1 VLVEMPEQVP
11 LAKFTPS
18 PHTAAVP
25 PDSARFVWQ
34 MRGRGDAAASRRW
47 RLIGIAAV
55 LVWPTATVSAQA
67 GSTAPTACRFEP
79 GGSGKA
85 ALVVDGRSFT
95 LEDGREI
102 RLAGIEVPPVPRAGE
117 SGPRA
122 EAGRA
127 SRTMLEAILGD
138 GTVELRTN
146 GEAPDRYG
154 RILAFAYR
162 GKDRSMQSAAHEML
176 GKGFARV
183 AAQVGDRACAEELWA
198 REGAA
203 RQAKLGL
210 WGTQPYYAI
219 TAAESLAELMAGR
232 GQFSVVEGRV
242 WSVRE
247 SGGTIYVNFGRRWS
261 EALTVTISKRN
272 ERTFAAAGVDP
283 RQLER
288 RRVRVRGY
296 IEERSGPRIEASSP
310 EQIEVADRR

>member
-1 VLVEMPEQVP
+1 
-11 LAKFTPS
+11 
-18 PHTAAVP
+18 
-25 PDSARFVWQ
+25 
-34 MRGRGDAAASRRW
+34 
-47 RLIGIAAV
+47 
-55 LVWPTATVSAQA
+55 
-67 GSTAPTACRFEP
+67 
-79 GGSGKA
+79 
-85 ALVVDGRSFT
+85 VVDGRSFS

-102 RLAGIEVPPVPRAGE
+102 RLAGIEVPPIPRAGD
-117 SGPRA
+117 SGARS

-127 SRTMLEAILGD
+127 SRSMLEAILGG
-138 GTVELRTN
+138 GTVDLRRN

-154 RILAFAYR
+154 RTLAFAYL
-162 GKDRSMQSAAHEML
+162 GKGRSMQSAAHEMV

-198 REGAA
+198 RERAA

-210 WGTQPYYAI
+210 WGTQPYYAV
-219 TAAESLAELMAGR
+219 TAAESLAELVAGR

-296 IEERSGPRIEASSP
+296 IEERSGPRIEASNP

>member
-1 VLVEMPEQVP
+1 MLLECRNRLP

-25 PDSARFVWQ
+25 PDSARFVGH
-34 MRGRGDAAASRRW
+34 MRGRGDAAVSRRC
-47 RLIGIAAV
+47 RLIGIAGV
-55 LVWPTATVSAQA
+55 LVWPMANASAQA
-67 GSTAPTACRFEP
+67 RLTAPTACHFEP
-79 GGSGKA
+79 GGSGKV
-85 ALVVDGRSFT
+85 ALVVDGRSFS

-102 RLAGIEVPPVPRAGE
+102 RLAGIEVPPMPRAGE
-117 SGPRA
+117 SGPRT

-127 SRTMLEAILGD
+127 SRTTLEAILDG
-138 GTVELRTN
+138 GTVELRRN

-154 RILAFAYR
+154 RTLAFAYL
-162 GKDRSMQSAAHEML
+162 GKGRSMQSAAHEMV

-198 REGAA
+198 RERAA

-210 WGTQPYYAI
+210 WGTQPYYVV
-219 TAAESLAELMAGR
+219 TAAESLAELVAGR

-296 IEERSGPRIEASSP
+296 IEQRSGPRIEASSP